1 MFPAPGICG
10 TYVSFT
16 PLHDTPCCL
25 HCSDTYINFTLA
37 LAKSVGVDD
46 GYDADVYDLVRP
58 TLWGMGV
65 AVEWGQG

>member
-1 MFPAPGICG
+1 MPMHTLLASTLTRLCYFP
-10 TYVSFT
+10 
-16 PLHDTPCCL
+16 CL
-25 HCSDTYINFTLA
+25 VCSDTYINFTLA
-37 LAKSVGVDD
+37 MTQNVGIDD